1 MSLFKIIIIEFINLF
16 SVFTI
21 HCVVC
26 MDHVEPHLV
35 DCVTNIFCEMY
46 RSQMFQSGNVLIL
59 FFLV

>member
-1 MSLFKIIIIEFINLF
+1 MFNVLFKIIIIEFINLF

-46 RSQMFQSGNVLIL
+46 RSHVNS
-59 FFLV
+59 FF